1 MHGGQYNWSVGHMR
15 VEAITLRELTIPL
28 VHFFETSFGRTHTRR
43 VLLVTLHSDG
53 LEGWGEC
60 VAGENPY
67 YSEEYIDGAWDVMM
81 RYLGPALLGKT
92 LQSGREVPA
101 LLAQVREHRMA
112 KAALENAVWDAEA
125 QEKGM
130 PLWKLLGGSRGEI
143 ACGVSIGIQDSHEQ
157 LLQQVETELAAGY
170 QRIKIKVKP
179 GWDVEVLEK
188 IRARWPDILLSCDA
202 NSAYTLNDEQHLK
215 SFDRFNLLMIE
226 QPLWSDDFYFHARL
240 QKQLQTPLCLDEA
253 IRSARDAEAALE
265 LGACRIVNVKVGR
278 VGGFSEA
285 IAIHDVAQRFGVPV
299 WCGGMLESGI
309 GRSHNVALSTL
320 ANFKLPGDVSA
331 SKRYWKEDIIEPEVE
346 VSAEGTITI
355 SEKPGRGYDVKKDL
369 IEELTVR
376 KEELR

>member
-1 MHGGQYNWSVGHMR
+1 MR
-15 VEAITLRELTIPL
+15 IEAITLRELKIPL

-43 VLLVTLHSDG
+43 VLLVTLQGDG

-67 YSEEYIDGAWDVMM
+67 YSEEYIDGAWDVIV
-81 RYLGPALLGKT
+81 RYLGPALLGRT

-112 KAALENAVWDAEA
+112 KAALENAAWDAEA
-125 QEKGM
+125 QEKGI
-130 PLWKLLGGSRGEI
+130 PLWKLLGGTRREI
-143 ACGVSIGIQDSHEQ
+143 ACGVSIGIQDSHQQ
-157 LLQQVETELAAGY
+157 LLQKVETELAAGY

-179 GWDVEVLEK
+179 GWDVAVLEK
-188 IRARWPDILLSCDA
+188 IRGRWPDILLSCDA
-202 NSAYTLNDEQHLK
+202 NSAYTLADEQHLK
-215 SFDRFNLLMIE
+215 SFDRFKLLMME

-240 QKQLQTPLCLDEA
+240 QKQLRTALCLDEA

-346 VSAEGTITI
+346 VSAGGTIAI
-355 SEKPGRGYDVKKDL
+355 GNKPGRGHDLRKDL